1 MHIDVISNAEILITS
16 NEIYDH
22 LLFFI
27 LTHEVLFIAV
37 LLINAISRIAQA
49 QKAAMQYI
57 RIPISSNS
65 HS

>member
-16 NEIYDH
+16 YEIY

-49 QKAAMQYI
+49 QKAEMQYI
-57 RIPISSNS
+57 RIPSSNS